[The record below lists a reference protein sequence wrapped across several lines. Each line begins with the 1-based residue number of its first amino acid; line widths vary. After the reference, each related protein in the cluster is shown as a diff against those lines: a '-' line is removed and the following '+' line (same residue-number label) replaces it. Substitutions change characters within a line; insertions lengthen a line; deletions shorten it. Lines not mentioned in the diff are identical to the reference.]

1 MSDFLETLVLRA
13 AGLPLATTPAPRTLP
28 APEPE
33 ATLEEQVEEV
43 AASAPTS
50 QRVDE
55 PPLHV
60 PSRWRRPPSSSTRRR

>member
-43 AASAPTS
+43 AASEPTS
-50 QRVDE
+50 KRVDE
-55 PPLHV
+55 PLHV